1 MKISTKGRYAMR
13 LMLDLATYDN
23 GKPISI
29 KDIAGRHEISEEYLE
44 QIISVFNKAGFV
56 RSVRG
61 PQGGY
66 LLTRKPKE
74 YTVGMI
80 LRLTEGDLSPVACVA
95 DDGAYCER
103 RVSCV
108 TINVWQ
114 KLNDAINSVVDGITL
129 EDLLEWQADLSDQY
143 VI

>member
-1 MKISTKGRYAMR
+1 MFLFTTASSAK
-13 LMLDLATYDN
+13 
-23 GKPISI
+23 
-29 KDIAGRHEISEEYLE
+29 
-44 QIISVFNKAGFV
+44 
-56 RSVRG
+56 
-61 PQGGY
+61 
-66 LLTRKPKE
+66 LTAVTSYK
-74 YTVGMI
+74 
-80 LRLTEGDLSPVACVA
+80 VACVA